1 MYIQL
6 VNLIGVVSQNDQN
19 LIKAQSVHKPKAF
32 TMPKH
37 SVKLNLPSTEI
48 GSSDVIIDVTQD
60 GGKLGT
66 LKISKGGLDW
76 TPRYAKIISL
86 NWTQFDKLLQDN
98 TKK

>member
-1 MYIQL
+1 
-6 VNLIGVVSQNDQN
+6 
-19 LIKAQSVHKPKAF
+19 
-32 TMPKH
+32 MPKH

-98 TKK
+98 VKK